1 MPDRM
6 NRPVWRLLDTG
17 TRRAAENMAMNRA
30 LLTGR
35 QQNVSP
41 DTIRFL
47 AFEPSALLGYHQ
59 SAEQELNMA
68 RCHEL
73 GVAIQRRIT
82 GGGAIYMDQG
92 QLGWELY
99 LDRKAAGSAEM
110 SVIARRVCEAAA
122 GGLQQLGVPAAYRPR
137 NDIEVNGRKIS
148 GTGGAFDGDALMYQG
163 TLLIDLDVERMLS
176 VLNIPAGKLSDKA
189 IASARE
195 RVTSLSALL
204 PELPSRQHI
213 VEVLAMAITD
223 AFGVTAEPGGLNAAE
238 QALYEQALAEIDSPD
253 WIDMVQK
260 PAHDRPVLSAEHKFP
275 AGLLRVNVAWDRQQ
289 ERIRQVWFSGDVFVS
304 PARTLVDLESHLR
317 DTLADRMP
325 EAVRTFFDGRQV
337 DMLGLQP
344 DDIAGLLRQALQQ
357 EETA

>member
-1 MPDRM
+1 MSERN

-17 TRRAAENMAMNRA
+17 TRRAAENMALNRA

-59 SAEQELNMA
+59 SAEQELNLD
-68 RCHEL
+68 RCREL
-73 GVAIQRRIT
+73 GVAVQRRIT

-99 LDRKAAGSAEM
+99 LDRKAAGTAEM
-110 SVIARRVCEAAA
+110 SVVARRICEAAA
-122 GGLQQLGVPAAYRPR
+122 GGLQQLGVAAAYRPR

-163 TLLIDLDVERMLS
+163 TLLMDFDVERMLT

-195 RVTSLSALL
+195 RVTSLAALL
-204 PELPSRQHI
+204 PDLPSRQHI
-213 VEVLAMAITD
+213 IDVLATAMTE
-223 AFGVTAEPGGLNAAE
+223 AFGVAAEPGELNPAE
-238 QALYEQALAEIDSPD
+238 QSLYEQALAEIDSPD
-253 WIDMVQK
+253 WIDMVQR
-260 PAHDRPVLSAEHKFP
+260 PVHDRPVRSAEHKFP

-289 ERIRQVWFSGDVFVS
+289 ARIRQVWFSGDVFVS
-304 PARTLVDLESHLR
+304 PARTLIDLESHLR
-317 DTLADRMP
+317 DTLAEKMP
-325 EAVRTFFDGRQV
+325 EAIRTFFDGRQV

-344 DDIAGLLRQALQQ
+344 EDIAGLLSQALQQ